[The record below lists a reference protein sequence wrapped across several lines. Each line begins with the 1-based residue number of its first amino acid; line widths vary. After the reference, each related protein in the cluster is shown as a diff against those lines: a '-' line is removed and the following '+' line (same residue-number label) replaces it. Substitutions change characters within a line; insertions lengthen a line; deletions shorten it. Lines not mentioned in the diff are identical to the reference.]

1 MNTNMAPVQL
11 ILNIVKGKVNFTHFM
26 LLIKQNLLGSFVLWP
41 LRVMFLIIVV
51 LCLLDESKW
60 DKKHNSVLQQIIL
73 ESLYDFLC
81 KFITS
86 IKMVKT
92 L

>member
-1 MNTNMAPVQL
+1 MFVT
-11 ILNIVKGKVNFTHFM
+11 
-26 LLIKQNLLGSFVLWP
+26 KQNLLGSFVLWP
-41 LRVMFLIIVV
+41 WRVMFLIIVF
-51 LCLLDESKW
+51 LYLLDEINW
-60 DKKHNSVLQQIIL
+60 DKKHNSVLQKIIL

-81 KFITS
+81 KFITG

>member
-1 MNTNMAPVQL
+1 MNGLIGPGIPDLSQL
-11 ILNIVKGKVNFTHFM
+11 VPTTGTKAVTLLFM
-26 LLIKQNLLGSFVLWP
+26 
-41 LRVMFLIIVV
+41 MIIVF
-51 LCLLDESKW
+51 LYLLDEINW
-60 DKKHNSVLQQIIL
+60 DKKHNSVLQKIIL

-81 KFITS
+81 KFITG

>member
-1 MNTNMAPVQL
+1 MFV
-11 ILNIVKGKVNFTHFM
+11 
-26 LLIKQNLLGSFVLWP
+26 IKQNLLGSFVLWP
-41 LRVMFLIIVV
+41 LRVMFLSIVF
-51 LCLLDESKW
+51 LYLLDEINW
-60 DKKHNSVLQQIIL
+60 DKKHNSVLQKIIL

-81 KFITS
+81 KFITG

>member
-1 MNTNMAPVQL
+1 
-11 ILNIVKGKVNFTHFM
+11 
-26 LLIKQNLLGSFVLWP
+26 
-41 LRVMFLIIVV
+41 MFLIIVF
-51 LCLLDESKW
+51 LYLLDEINW
-60 DKKHNSVLQQIIL
+60 DKKHNSVLQKIIL

-81 KFITS
+81 KFITG